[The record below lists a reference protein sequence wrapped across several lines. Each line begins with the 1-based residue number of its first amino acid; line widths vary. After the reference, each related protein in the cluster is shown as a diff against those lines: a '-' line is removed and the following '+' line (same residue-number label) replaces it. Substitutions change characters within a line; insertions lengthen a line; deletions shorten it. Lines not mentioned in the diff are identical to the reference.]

1 MTAGVQC
8 DTCRTFTPQPS
19 SSWLFLVRPEAQPSI
34 MSVLTGSSQSEGP
47 LAFCGWKCLADHA
60 IVEALAEGKAEG
72 VELPPRE
79 GTGWPS

>member
-19 SSWLFLVRPEAQPSI
+19 VSWLYLLRPEVQPSVMTAI
-34 MSVLTGSSQSEGP
+34 FGGHSEHP
-47 LAFCGWKCLADHA
+47 PVFCSWRCLADYA
-60 IVEALAEGKAEG
+60 IVRALAEGEPAGIEP
-72 VELPPRE
+72 PPRE